1 MSEITENRSDLDGME
16 HRFAVGEELV
26 ALRRGESGWEEG
38 KVIEIDREGYGK
50 KLSELHLYEVVQEIE
65 AKWDPMKYHMVIE
78 AMLTADSENEL
89 EAMHTLSDNQLL
101 PDDIPEGPGGGITW
115 YCEFAGH
122 KRVFDTLAAAKHWFL
137 HEIKIEEKE

>member
-16 HRFAVGEELV
+16 HRFAVGEELE

-50 KLSELHLYEVVQEIE
+50 KLSELPLYEVVQEIE

-101 PDDIPEGPGGGITW
+101 PDDIPEGPGEASLGTVNLLDIREYLILLLQQSIGS
-115 YCEFAGH
+115 YM
-122 KRVFDTLAAAKHWFL
+122 RSR
-137 HEIKIEEKE
+137 